1 MLLSKQRHL
10 NVYAIVDY
18 INGWQKSKDKLPSW
32 HSNEKVVFPS
42 KLNMEQCSSET
53 TALYKSLLTNGKKM
67 IDITGGMGVDTY
79 YFSNRFEKCIYIEQ
93 NESLFEIAKHNF
105 EIFGKKN
112 IECYSGNGINFLQN
126 TNSQDFDL
134 IYIDPA
140 RRDGAGK
147 KVFILTDCEPDV
159 VHFQDLLLSKSK
171 NILIKTSPLLDI
183 DKTISELKYIKEV
196 HVVAVENEC
205 KELLFLL
212 EKGFDGVPSIVA
224 VNYSKNEW
232 KKFTYRKFE
241 EEKTEIEY
249 SNPLKYLYEPNT
261 AILKSGAFKS
271 VSKHFNVYKLSSNSH
286 LYTSDTENN
295 NFQGRIFKILAW
307 GSEKEMKS
315 GLIGLKCN
323 VISRNHPLTPEEI
336 KKKYKLK
343 DGGNT
348 FLIASLTNDRQYIL
362 LVCERLA

>member
-1 MLLSKQRHL
+1 M
-10 NVYAIVDY
+10 
-18 INGWQKSKDKLPSW
+18 
-32 HSNEKVVFPS
+32 
-42 KLNMEQCSSET
+42 
-53 TALYKSLLTNGKKM
+53 
-67 IDITGGMGVDTY
+67 
-79 YFSNRFEKCIYIEQ
+79 
-93 NESLFEIAKHNF
+93 
-105 EIFGKKN
+105 
-112 IECYSGNGINFLQN
+112 
-126 TNSQDFDL
+126 
-134 IYIDPA
+134 
-140 RRDGAGK
+140 
-147 KVFILTDCEPDV
+147 

-171 NILIKTSPLLDI
+171 SILIKTSPLLDI
-183 DKTISELKYIKEV
+183 DKTISELKHIKEV

-224 VNYSKNEW
+224 INYSKNEW

-295 NFQGRIFKILAW
+295 NFQGRIFKILTW

-315 GLIGLKCN
+315 HLIGLKCN